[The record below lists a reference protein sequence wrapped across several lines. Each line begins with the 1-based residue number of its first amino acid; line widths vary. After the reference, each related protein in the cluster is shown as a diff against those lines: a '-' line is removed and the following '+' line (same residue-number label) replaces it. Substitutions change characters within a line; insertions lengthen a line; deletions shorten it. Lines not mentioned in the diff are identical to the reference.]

1 MKVVVAVSGGVD
13 SVVLLH
19 QLVKSGEHE
28 LTVAHFDHGMRSD
41 SAADAR
47 FVERLADYY
56 GLEFRAQREE
66 LSGASEELARSRRY
80 GFLFAVAKEK
90 RARLATAHHMDDVV
104 ETVALNIRRGTRWRG
119 LAAMS
124 DERIWRPLT
133 KRTKSELI
141 EYALGERLEWVE
153 DETNMENGYSRN
165 RIRKQLTSLSSLE
178 KRVIFEL
185 WQKQMGLRQE
195 IEREMGRNDFP
206 VSDRYFLTMID
217 PLVAIELLHWN
228 ILGRA
233 GVSLLSSQVR
243 RALMSI
249 KTGRSGSSYE
259 VGFGVTIGLGVKD
272 WRIKES

>member
-1 MKVVVAVSGGVD
+1 MAVSGGVD

-66 LSGASEELARSRRY
+66 LSGASEELAWSRRY